1 MLELMQAA
9 KTRFSMKLFS
19 SLHISGQ
26 GRATEHSK
34 DFHFIVLA
42 PNKLKLNY
50 VYAAP
55 AYQGYLIFYLMMLIV
70 LLKLW
75 EGRVKMKSN
84 RNLNHGNMRDAKR
97 GDGLKDG
104 PFGDLRKQNM
114 TSLLLSSF

>member
-55 AYQGYLIFYLMMLIV
+55 WYQPIFYLMMLIV
-70 LLKLW
+70 LFKLW
-75 EGRVKMKSN
+75 EDRVKMISN
-84 RNLNHGNMRDAKR
+84 RNLNHGNKNNAKR
-97 GDGLKDG
+97 GYGLKDG
-104 PFGDLRKQNM
+104 PFGDHRKQNM
-114 TSLLLSSF
+114 TSLLPVSNTK